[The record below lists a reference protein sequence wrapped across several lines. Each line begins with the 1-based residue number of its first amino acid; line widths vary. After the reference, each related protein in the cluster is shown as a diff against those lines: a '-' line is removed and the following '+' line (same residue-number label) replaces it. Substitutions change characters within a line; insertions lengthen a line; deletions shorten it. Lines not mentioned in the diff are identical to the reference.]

1 MVQNGTVP
9 YTYLW
14 NFGDEQESNL
24 NYPVHS
30 YAENGDY
37 LVTLTGKH
45 SAFWSARRDSK
56 PGVAIAPEC
65 AAHYFE
71 GKHSGFW
78 SP

>member
-37 LVTLTGKH
+37 LVTLTVTDHEGLQG
-45 SAFWSARRDSK
+45 S
-56 PGVAIAPEC
+56 IQ
-65 AAHYFE
+65 FE
-71 GKHSGFW
+71 VQVT
-78 SP
+78 